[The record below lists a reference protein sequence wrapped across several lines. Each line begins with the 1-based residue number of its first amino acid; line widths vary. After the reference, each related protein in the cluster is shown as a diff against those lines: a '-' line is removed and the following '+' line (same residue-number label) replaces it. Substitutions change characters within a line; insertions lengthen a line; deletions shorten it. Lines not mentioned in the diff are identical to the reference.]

1 MQSRNRNNGRKRTCL
16 EHLNQTPNKNKKV
29 AWVRNNGIRVVD
41 FGLTKSLNPLHDQSR
56 FQSTAHV
63 FSQGQVHSNSI
74 TQSRSQVSRRM
85 TGRGQS

>member
-1 MQSRNRNNGRKRTCL
+1 MQSGASMNRNNDRRRTCL
-16 EHLNQTPNKNKKV
+16 EHLNHQT
-29 AWVRNNGIRVVD
+29 RTRNGIRVVD